1 MRLDEVISWF
11 SQRGYKQTASYF
23 MSMVK
28 DQVAYDVIVD
38 RNAFWINTKMV
49 HGHLGDRLFKELECD
64 VCTWVPETP
73 NYTINED
80 GYMVWS

>member
-23 MSMVK
+23 MLLVK
-28 DQVAYDVIVD
+28 DECTVLH
-38 RNAFWINTKMV
+38 RNAFWIDKKMV

-64 VCTWVPETP
+64 VCTWMPET
-73 NYTINED
+73 ELA
-80 GYMVWS
+80 